1 MLIFV
6 RQAVPR
12 PALLW
17 ARNFT
22 SAKISENVSDKKEPQ
37 SNEKLIKVA
46 IIGVP
51 NAGKS
56 TLINHLIDHRVSTLP
71 SNNQFLM
78 ITS

>member
-6 RQAVPR
+6 RQSVPC

-17 ARNFT
+17 ARSF
-22 SAKISENVSDKKEPQ
+22 SAKFSENVSDRKEPQ

-56 TLINHLIDHRVSTLP
+56 TLINHLIDHRVSSWIVGNRILGN
-71 SNNQFLM
+71 S
-78 ITS
+78 